1 MGWFSGS
8 KRALEHRALP
18 ASDAPRR
25 QPRSRPGG
33 TILGELHPLTE
44 TVAEQGVKRFSP
56 ILGTPPR
63 IELPIL
69 LNWTLA
75 GCREARS
82 HGRAPEQSRTDNW
95 SPTGVFLAFWRC
107 YCDIHWYKRSGRRS
121 TGLGADKSYSRSWA
135 NEIERAPKCSSLRVA
150 ASYVCHS
157 SQILMV

>member
-75 GCREARS
+75 GCREAGS
-82 HGRAPEQSRTDNW
+82 HGRASEQSRTDNW

-107 YCDIHWYKRSGRRS
+107 YCDVHLAQTQRAEVDRSRGRQVLQQVLGKR
-121 TGLGADKSYSRSWA
+121 D
-135 NEIERAPKCSSLRVA
+135 RACA
-150 ASYVCHS
+150 
-157 SQILMV
+157 